1 MTRNWVYLGIAEE
14 LQFGKCMLQA
24 GPMRAWGSSVN
35 GKERTEKGV
44 QQESGGWQK
53 VLGRCSLVRRRV
65 SILYKSGIYRDPV
78 SLFSSSILLREH
90 VSYLRFHFRLKSFY
104 RL

>member
-35 GKERTEKGV
+35 GKERKEKGV
-44 QQESGGWQK
+44 RPVWRMAKGSWQMFIGQET
-53 VLGRCSLVRRRV
+53 SLN
-65 SILYKSGIYRDPV
+65 
-78 SLFSSSILLREH
+78 
-90 VSYLRFHFRLKSFY
+90 YL
-104 RL
+104 